1 MSMSDTL
8 GDMLTRIR
16 NGLQTNK
23 TIVEAPS
30 SKFRAN
36 VLEVLKR
43 AGFSF
48 TQGYKIKIF
57 GDIPINA
64 GISSSSA
71 LVVAWILFLL
81 QTQDHTVTLKNSP
94 KSAVIGLMYER
105 PVLKNLLTI

>member
-43 AGFSF
+43 
-48 TQGYKIKIF
+48 KDIF
-57 GDIPINA
+57 EDLVQLNINL
-64 GISSSSA
+64 A
-71 LVVAWILFLL
+71 LNI
-81 QTQDHTVTLKNSP
+81 
-94 KSAVIGLMYER
+94 
-105 PVLKNLLTI
+105 